1 MPTGLFIALAVDDQ
15 NLADSLHRLCTGARA
30 EGLHRFLSRIALQ
43 RRGTHLDQ
51 LVRLERAVH
60 FVHHLVGNA
69 FGADEHDRLELVC
82 PCLELLA
89 LRRAQHESTPQSNV
103 KMTTLLPLDF
113 HPVLREWWATR
124 FDEPTEAQLDGW
136 AAIRRGEDT
145 LIAAPTGSGKTLAAF
160 LTSIDQLLREG
171 LESGGLP
178 DEVRVI
184 YVSPLKALSADIHKN
199 LAEPRREVHALAPQ
213 IKITAAVRSGDT
225 PSAERA
231 AMLRTPPHILVTTPE
246 SLYLLLTAER
256 SRQMLKSARVVI
268 VDEIHAVLQS
278 RRGAHL
284 ALSLERLDHIAGRP
298 LQRIGLSA
306 TQKPIE
312 EVARFLTRKPCTIV
326 DKGHRRK
333 MDLAVEVP
341 SSPLEAVM
349 SHEVWAEIYARL
361 VQLIEEHRTTLITVN
376 TRRLAERMAHQL
388 SERLGSEHVAAH
400 HGSLAKEARLDAEQR
415 LREGKLRVLV
425 ATASLELG
433 IDIGHV
439 DLVCQ
444 ISSPHRI
451 ATFLQR
457 VGRSGHT
464 IKGLPKGR
472 IFPLTRDD
480 LIECAA
486 MVRAVYD
493 GELDR
498 IAVPD
503 QPLDVLAQQIVAET
517 AAEEEWDELALFELY
532 RQAYPYRRLEKK
544 DFDEIVEMLARGY
557 ATRRGRRGAL
567 LHYDSLNHQLRARK
581 GSRMTAITSGGA
593 IPEVFDFRVVLEPE
607 GHFIGTLNEDFAI
620 ESLPGDVFQ
629 LGNTSWRILRIGNG
643 VVRVADAQGQ
653 PPSMPFWLGE
663 APARSDEMSAA
674 VSQLRAAV
682 DFELPGPDEPRKEG
696 ELEGA
701 IELLVRDY
709 YLSRSAAEQI
719 AQYLAE
725 AKRSLGV
732 VPTMDHIALER
743 FFDESGGMQLVM
755 HAPFGSRINRA
766 WGLAL
771 RKKFCQGFNFEL
783 QAAATEEGVILSLNT
798 SHSFPLDEVFRYLH
812 PNTLRETLTQAILQ
826 SPIFETRWRW
836 STTLSLA
843 VPRNRGGARVPNQL
857 QRMYAE
863 DLLQAVFPD
872 AVACQDNLPG
882 AREIPDHPLVNQ
894 ALRDA
899 LEEAVDLPGL
909 EKVLRQLVND
919 EIRWV
924 ARDTPEPSV
933 LSHEL
938 LNSAVYTFLDDAPLE
953 ERRTR
958 AVYTRRA
965 TEARSADDLGALD
978 PAAIERVRAE
988 AWPVANSADEMY
1000 DALMVAGFIRTS
1012 ELAPHWPAL
1021 LAELGERALKRGA
1034 AWLAHERKDDDPV
1047 EILASRLEVLGPI
1060 AEKENPLLLALEAQ
1074 GRILRGRFTPNRG
1087 QSPNS
1092 GSAYA
1097 NQNSG
1102 SDPDLEWCDRRL
1114 LSRIHR
1120 YTLNRLRAEIEPVSA
1135 ADFMRFL
1142 LHWQH
1147 VAAEDQ
1153 VKGAEGLAAVIEQLE
1168 GFELAAAA
1176 WEHDVLPVRVADY
1189 GSEQLDRLCLSGRVA
1204 WGRLTAGSKAPLRT
1218 SPIALL
1224 LREHAAH
1231 WSLEKEVADF
1241 SSEATAVREALQKR
1255 GASFFTELVHAT
1267 RLLPAF
1273 VERGL
1278 AELAGAG
1285 IATAD
1290 SFAGLR
1296 ALLAPQEKRR
1306 ALVETAG
1313 RWSLLVSEHS
1323 DDVEAVARTL
1333 LKRYGVVFRSMLQRE
1348 SGLPPWREL
1357 VRVYR
1362 RMEARGELRG
1372 GRFVAGFGGEQFAA
1386 ADAVGRLRAVRKTQ
1400 ALDELV
1406 VLSAA
1411 DPLNLVGIL
1420 TPHAR
1425 IASIYRNRILLKD
1438 GVAIAA
1444 LEGGQARRLA
1454 ESSLDDEHLRSLLA
1468 RRSLRAPLK
1477 PHLRFPTAREAR
1489 ALARAVH

>member
-1 MPTGLFIALAVDDQ
+1 
-15 NLADSLHRLCTGARA
+15 
-30 EGLHRFLSRIALQ
+30 
-43 RRGTHLDQ
+43 
-51 LVRLERAVH
+51 
-60 FVHHLVGNA
+60 
-69 FGADEHDRLELVC
+69 
-82 PCLELLA
+82 
-89 LRRAQHESTPQSNV
+89 
-103 KMTTLLPLDF
+103 LLPRDF
-113 HPVLREWWATR
+113 HPVLQRWWESR
-124 FDEPTEAQLDGW
+124 FAEPTAAQLEGW
-136 AAIRRGEDT
+136 DAIRRGNDT

-160 LTSIDQLLREG
+160 LTALDQLFCDG
-171 LESGGLP
+171 IQNGGLA
-178 DEVRVI
+178 DEVRVV

-199 LAEPRREVHALAPQ
+199 LAVPRREIHALSPV
-213 IKITAAVRSGDT
+213 KITAAVRSGDT
-225 PSAERA
+225 PQTERA

-256 SRQMLKSARVVI
+256 SRSMLKTARVVI
-268 VDEIHAVLQS
+268 IDEIHALLQS

-284 ALSLERLDHIAGRP
+284 ALSLERLDHVCGRR

-306 TQKPIE
+306 TQRPIE
-312 EVARFLTRKPCTIV
+312 EVARFLTRRECTVV

-341 SSPLEAVM
+341 GSPLEAVM
-349 SHEVWAEIYARL
+349 SHEVWQETYERL
-361 VQLIEEHRTTLITVN
+361 VELIGSHRTTLVTVN

-388 SERLGSEHVAAH
+388 SERLGAESVAAH
-400 HGSLAKEARLDAEQR
+400 HGSLAKEARLAAE
-415 LREGKLRVLV
+415 EKLKRGELKVIV

-464 IKGLPKGR
+464 IKGVPKGR

-486 MVRAVYD
+486 MVRAVHD

-498 IAVPD
+498 VGVPD
-503 QPLDVLAQQIVAET
+503 KPLDVLAQQVVAET
-517 AAEEEWDELALFELY
+517 SAQDEWDEDALFELL
-532 RQAYPYRRLEKK
+532 RRAYPYRTLEKSE
-544 DFDEIVEMLARGY
+544 FMEVVEMLARGY
-557 ATRRGRRGAL
+557 VTRRGRRGAL
-567 LHYDSLNHQLRARK
+567 IHHDSLNRKIRSRK
-581 GSRMTAITSGGA
+581 GSRLNAIINGGA
-593 IPEVFDFRVVLEPE
+593 IPEVFDYRVVLEPE

-663 APARSDEMSAA
+663 APARSEEMSVA
-674 VSQLRAAV
+674 VSRLRTAV
-682 DFELPGPDEPRKEG
+682 DFELPGPQEPRKDG
-696 ELEGA
+696 ELESA
-701 IELLVRDY
+701 ISLLERQY
-709 YLSRSAAEQI
+709 MLSRAAAEQI
-719 AQYLAE
+719 AAYLGE

-732 VPTMDHIALER
+732 MPTMETIALER
-743 FFDESGGMQLVM
+743 FFDESGGMQLVL

-783 QAAATEEGVILSLNT
+783 QAAATEEGLILSLGAA
-798 SHSFPLDEVFRYLH
+798 HSFPLEEVFRYLH
-812 PNTLRETLTQAILQ
+812 PNTVRETLVQALLQ

-836 STTLSLA
+836 STTLALA
-843 VPRNRGGARVPNQL
+843 VPRNRGGARIPNQL

-872 AVACQDNLPG
+872 AVACQDNLQG

-899 LEEAVDLPGL
+899 LEEAVDLHGL
-909 EKVLRQLVND
+909 QKVLIRLVNG
-919 EIRWV
+919 EIGSF
-924 ARDTPEPSV
+924 ARDLPEPSV

-965 TEARSADDLGALD
+965 TEARSAEDLGALD
-978 PAAIERVRAE
+978 PAAIERVRQE
-988 AWPVANSADEMY
+988 AWPVASTADEMY
-1000 DALMVAGFIRTS
+1000 DALMVAGYIRQA

-1021 LAELGERALKRGA
+1021 LEELGERVIRRGEAWFAL
-1034 AWLAHERKDDDPV
+1034 ERKDDELP
-1047 EILASRLEVLGPI
+1047 EIVASRLEVLGPVTERQLGVQEI
-1060 AEKENPLLLALEAQ
+1060 GTALLALEGQ
-1074 GRILRGRFTPNRG
+1074 GRILRGRFTPERIRG

-1092 GSAYA
+1092 GFAYA
-1097 NQNSG
+1097 RQNSG
-1102 SDPDLEWCDRRL
+1102 SDPELEWCDRRL
-1114 LSRIHR
+1114 LARIHR

-1147 VAAEDQ
+1147 AAGEDQ
-1153 VKGAEGLAAVIEQLE
+1153 VKGVEALAAVVEQLE

-1176 WEHDVLPVRVADY
+1176 WEHDVLPARVADY
-1189 GSEQLDRLCLSGRVA
+1189 RAEQIDRLCLSGRVA
-1204 WGRLTAGSKAPLRT
+1204 WGRLTPGSKAPLRT

-1224 LREHAAH
+1224 LREHASH
-1231 WSLEKEVADF
+1231 WGMEKDCVLDF
-1241 SSEATAVREALQKR
+1241 SAEAKAVREALEKR
-1255 GASFFTELVHAT
+1255 GASFFNELVAAT
-1267 RLLPAF
+1267 RLLAAF
-1273 VERGL
+1273 VERAL

-1285 IATAD
+1285 VATAD

-1296 ALLAPQEKRR
+1296 ALLAPPDKRR
-1306 ALVETAG
+1306 QLVETAG
-1313 RWSLLVSEHS
+1313 RWSLLVAERT
-1323 DDVEAVARTL
+1323 DDIEAVARTL
-1333 LKRYGVVFRSMLQRE
+1333 LKRYGVVFRSLLQRE
-1348 SGLPPWREL
+1348 SIVPPWRDL

-1362 RMEARGELRG
+1362 RLEARGEIRG

-1386 ADAVGRLRAVRKTQ
+1386 PDAVGRLRAVRKS
-1400 ALDELV
+1400 AKINELV

-1420 TPHAR
+1420 TPQAR
-1425 IASIYRNRILLKD
+1425 VAAIQRNRLLFED
-1438 GVAIAA
+1438 GVPIAA
-1444 LEGGQARRLA
+1444 LEGGEVRRLA
-1454 ESSLDDEHLRSLLA
+1454 GCGMNEDQLKALLA
-1468 RRSLRAPLK
+1468 RRSLRQPVK
-1477 PHLRFPTAREAR
+1477 PHLRVPTAREAR
-1489 ALARAVH
+1489 ALTRVVH